1 MLDHWL
7 VALLLIGLAAY
18 LLAAAGLWLAQD
30 ALIFPRYAV
39 APPAYELPPGTERIE
54 LRTAEGHRL
63 VGNLVRAREPSRGLL
78 LGFTGNAW
86 HADDFTVFLA
96 HRLRDV
102 DIAAFHYRGYA
113 PSEGRPGEAAITD
126 DAVAA
131 YDYLVQRLRPAR
143 VLLAGFSIGSGVAAA
158 LAARRPAAGL
168 LLVTPFDSIE
178 AVARARYPWL
188 PVGRLLRHPFRSD
201 RHLADLDLPTAV
213 IIASHDRVVPAAR
226 TEALLR
232 VLRRPVFVETVPD
245 STHGGLYHTAEI
257 DEVLRRAIGALIAA
271 GEPAERA
278 AAAAVS

>member
-7 VALLLIGLAAY
+7 TALLLLGLAAY
-18 LLAAAGLWLAQD
+18 LLVAACLWLAQD

-39 APPAYELPPGTERIE
+39 GPAEHVLPKGTERLE

-86 HADDFTVFLA
+86 NADDFTVFLA
-96 HRLRDV
+96 HRLRDL

-113 PSEGRPGEAAITD
+113 PSEGRPGEAALVA

-131 YDYLVQRLRPAR
+131 YDHLVERLRPQR
-143 VLLAGFSIGSGVAAA
+143 VLFAGFSIGSGVAAA
-158 LAARRPAAGL
+158 LAAARPADGL

-178 AVARARYPWL
+178 AIARTRYPWL

-201 RHLADLDLPTAV
+201 RHLADLELPTAV

-226 TEALLR
+226 TMALLR

-257 DEVLRRAIGALIAA
+257 DEVLRRAVAALIAA
-271 GEPAERA
+271 AEPVGRTAP
-278 AAAAVS
+278 AAVS

>member
-1 MLDHWL
+1 ML
-7 VALLLIGLAAY
+7 ALRRRAAWRRQAGRNAVQDPRGAGPLARRAAADRARGLPARRRRALAGGGRAGLPALTGPAASRP
-18 LLAAAGLWLAQD
+18 AAAGLWLAQD

-39 APPAYELPPGTERIE
+39 GPAAYELPPGTERIE
-54 LRTAEGHRL
+54 LRTPEGHRL
-63 VGNLVRAREPSRGLL
+63 VGNLVRAWEPSRGLL

-113 PSEGRPGEAAITD
+113 PSEGLPGEAAITD

-131 YDYLVQRLRPAR
+131 YDYLVRRLRPAR

-213 IIASHDRVVPAAR
+213 IIASHDRMVPAAR
-226 TEALLR
+226 TGAPH
-232 VLRRPVFVETVPD
+232 RP
-245 STHGGLYHTAEI
+245 
-257 DEVLRRAIGALIAA
+257 
-271 GEPAERA
+271 
-278 AAAAVS
+278 